1 MKDSNTDVSKVL
13 TPVLWFFQEVFCC
26 EIVSI
31 SDDIMAFMEIESISG
46 NENEVAAWLVS
57 YLASFGYDAE
67 HQSVEGRSNVICNL
81 KSAKLLFCS
90 HIDTVPPFIAPTL
103 KDGVIHGRGACD
115 AKGVIITQ
123 IATAVRLTQQ
133 GLLSPSDIGF
143 AYVVGEE
150 TDHIGA
156 KYLEQLDFSVQM
168 AIVGEPTRNLLCTRG
183 MGLLKLEFTTAG
195 IAGHSAFPESGR
207 SAVHELVS
215 VLDQLEITVGSNPE
229 FDMGTSLY
237 NIGVLTG
244 GTAAN
249 VHAPSA
255 TATVLYRLA
264 EASSAVISRV
274 DTLLEDV
281 PHTSYSIISL
291 FEPIVLASCDGLET
305 DIARFNSDARYL
317 LSKAEST
324 FLIGPGDIRVA
335 HSEQEHITLES
346 ISDGIERMITLI
358 TTILKN

>member
-1 MKDSNTDVSKVL
+1 
-13 TPVLWFFQEVFCC
+13 
-26 EIVSI
+26 
-31 SDDIMAFMEIESISG
+31 
-46 NENEVAAWLVS
+46 
-57 YLASFGYDAE
+57 
-67 HQSVEGRSNVICNL
+67 
-81 KSAKLLFCS
+81 
-90 HIDTVPPFIAPTL
+90 
-103 KDGVIHGRGACD
+103 
-115 AKGVIITQ
+115 VIITQ

-274 DTLLEDV
+274 DKLLEDA